1 MTYEKTS
8 ARTVAKIILLFLLAS
23 ALFLAGCAKKECTS
37 NASCG
42 SGNYCSSDYKCY
54 ALEKVTVTKTY
65 TLESL
70 IIGLSII
77 GYAVYI
83 RYFKSKK
90 CH

>member
-1 MTYEKTS
+1 M
-8 ARTVAKIILLFLLAS
+8 ILFLLAFI
-23 ALFLAGCAKKECTS
+23 LFLAGCAKKECTS

-42 SGNYCSSDYKCY
+42 GGNYCSADYKCY
-54 ALEKVTVTKTY
+54 PLEKLSVTKTY

-70 IIGLSII
+70 IIGSSII
-77 GYAVYI
+77 GYALYI

>member
-1 MTYEKTS
+1 MITKRI
-8 ARTVAKIILLFLLAS
+8 AAKIILLFLVAFM
-23 ALFLAGCAKKECTS
+23 LFLTGCAKKECTS
-37 NASCG
+37 NTNCG
-42 SGNYCSSDYKCY
+42 TGNYCGADYKCY
-54 ALEKVTVTKTY
+54 ALEKITTTKTY
-65 TLESL
+65 TLEGL